1 MAQKIKHWYP
11 KDERFFKVLAC
22 SGAIQ
27 SQSANRIDISNSRLK
42 NYVRDGYIKEVPF
55 PSDKHGQIE
64 SNRCYIYTNKGKE
77 MVRDRY
83 GIERVQNSNAMAH
96 NSKVAECICNLNKS
110 EIDTIRTEWEIREMW
125 ESRLDEL
132 SETERD
138 RWEKEIEKGLLSAVD
153 VVYTTGTGDMTGI
166 EVTTNSYGEAEI
178 EQKENCGE
186 LLQIEVQYVP
196 VR

>member
-1 MAQKIKHWYP
+1 
-11 KDERFFKVLAC
+11 
-22 SGAIQ
+22 
-27 SQSANRIDISNSRLK
+27 
-42 NYVRDGYIKEVPF
+42 
-55 PSDKHGQIE
+55 
-64 SNRCYIYTNKGKE
+64 

-138 RWEKEIEKGLLSAVD
+138 RWEEEIEKGLLSAVD